1 MTTHPEPLVRARPA
15 TGAETP
21 ATCRRLAKVADEHHW
36 VHVTTY
42 AHGTTLG
49 SQGRPGRLIESVL
62 LRLAHPSGRRAGAE
76 WIDGRFSS
84 AWAWVPG
91 LILTKVK
98 ARELRAWIE
107 GAPCQNER

>member
-1 MTTHPEPLVRARPA
+1 MPQQQLLPGDEVLAALGHAR
-15 TGAETP
+15 
-21 ATCRRLAKVADEHHW
+21 D
-36 VHVTTY
+36 
-42 AHGTTLG
+42 
-49 SQGRPGRLIESVL
+49 
-62 LRLAHPSGRRAGAE
+62 LAHPSGRRAGAE